1 MNLNYK
7 DLSISNY
14 IIKVTGVF
22 NYNSAFKSKA
32 LDSGYQNLLFTEEQ
46 TRFFKDYFYPD
57 LRHQFFSNDDKRHEI
72 LHKDFASNSCLELFL
87 NRNENGVLVKSK
99 QASISVQDS
108 RIDLFE
114 DGFGL
119 FTLNI
124 KLINDEVSLSA
135 FSDASFLLRN
145 FESLIEDPNAA
156 TWHKFIENEFLLGS
170 DTRGESIKV
179 DDYSGSKYK
188 LYMVLDIP
196 ELEDSE
202 TIEAVLFDIGTIALP
217 GSAISNSYDSLDKN
231 YIKQLL
237 EYNTISIYNNW
248 KGLSLLDTFTIVG
261 KDILKVPYLQNTY
274 NSTYYSI
281 YLYCLFIK
289 YNLFKF
295 NYEITDLDEDRRQYF
310 QGFLAKYYYNYISY
324 NFLPTEIFNKIRTA
338 LDIEK
343 ELLLIQDKIRVIG
356 VQIQEE
362 QQDRT
367 NVILGIVTVFASF
380 SSAQPVYEILV
391 AGQKSLGWNNGL
403 FWGAVFI
410 IVISLI
416 GLVLKYLYGKQI
428 AKWTNKKKNK

>member
-1 MNLNYK
+1 M
-7 DLSISNY
+7 
-14 IIKVTGVF
+14 
-22 NYNSAFKSKA
+22 
-32 LDSGYQNLLFTEEQ
+32 
-46 TRFFKDYFYPD
+46 
-57 LRHQFFSNDDKRHEI
+57 
-72 LHKDFASNSCLELFL
+72 
-87 NRNENGVLVKSK
+87 
-99 QASISVQDS
+99 
-108 RIDLFE
+108 
-114 DGFGL
+114 
-119 FTLNI
+119 
-124 KLINDEVSLSA
+124 
-135 FSDASFLLRN
+135 
-145 FESLIEDPNAA
+145 
-156 TWHKFIENEFLLGS
+156 
-170 DTRGESIKV
+170 
-179 DDYSGSKYK
+179 
-188 LYMVLDIP
+188 
-196 ELEDSE
+196 
-202 TIEAVLFDIGTIALP
+202 
-217 GSAISNSYDSLDKN
+217 
-231 YIKQLL
+231 